1 MRRKLV
7 LKQIQDGNRPFN
19 RLNFKLRRPFRE
31 LSRKFVF
38 FSFKLSFRKD
48 HKKDAICICISG
60 DLPGMKE
67 TGYMEV
73 LDDGKEPEGP
83 HPVGKG

>member
-1 MRRKLV
+1 MKIHENLYFS
-7 LKQIQDGNRPFN
+7 L
-19 RLNFKLRRPFRE
+19 LNFF
-31 LSRKFVF
+31 
-38 FSFKLSFRKD
+38 FRKD